1 MTTLGVTGGIGSG
14 KTTVCRLLEEH
25 GARVFYAD
33 EVAKTIM
40 QENKEARAQIRET
53 FGPTSYNDAGEL
65 NRSYLAAQVFTD
77 ADKLEL
83 LNAIV
88 HPLVFEAFEDAKA
101 EAESDDVPLLVHEAA
116 LLFEA
121 GADAHVDQA
130 VVVIAPNALRIQR
143 VVERDD
149 ISERAVRDRMQHQ
162 LPQEELVERADVVI
176 ENDESIEALEAAV
189 AELYDRFAE
198 PDSET
203 ER

>member
-1 MTTLGVTGGIGSG
+1 M
-14 KTTVCRLLEEH
+14 CRLLEEH

-88 HPLVFEAFEDAKA
+88 HPLVFEAFEDAKT
-101 EAESDDVPLLVHEAA
+101 EAESDEVPLLVHEAA

-130 VVVIAPNALRIQR
+130 VVVTAPNALRIQR

-162 LPQEELVERADVVI
+162 LSQEELVERADVVI

>member
-88 HPLVFEAFEDAKA
+88 HPLVFEAFEDAKT
-101 EAESDDVPLLVHEAA
+101 EAESDEVPLLVHEAA

-130 VVVIAPNALRIQR
+130 VVVTAPNALRIQR